1 MGRNVEIKARAGDL
15 EEVERRVAR
24 IADEGPIVL
33 AQEDTFFPCAVGRL
47 KLRKFDAASGEL
59 IGYTRPDAEGPKT
72 SQYSLQPTGD
82 PDGLRDLL
90 AAALGVRGVVRKRRL
105 LYLVGRTRVHLDRV
119 EGLGDF
125 VELEVVLE
133 PGATVADGTR
143 EAHDLMAKLGIDGQI
158 PVAYIDLLLSKSE
171 I

>member
-1 MGRNVEIKARAGDL
+1 MGRNVEIKARAVDL
-15 EEVERRVAR
+15 DAVERRVAR
-24 IADEGPIVL
+24 IADAGPTVL
-33 AQEDTFFPCAVGRL
+33 HQEDTFFPCAEGRL
-47 KLRKFDAASGEL
+47 KLRKFDDASGEL

-72 SQYSLQPTGD
+72 SQYSLHPTRD

-90 AAALGVRGVVRKRRL
+90 AAALGVRGEVRKRRV

-133 PGATVADGTR
+133 PGATEEEGTR
-143 EAHDLMAKLGIDGQI
+143 EAHDLMAALGIHELVRG
-158 PVAYIDLLLSKSE
+158 AYIDLLR
-171 I
+171 

>member
-15 EEVERRVAR
+15 DEVERLVAQK
-24 IADEGPIVL
+24 ADEGPIVL
-33 AQEDTFFPCAVGRL
+33 HQEDTFFPSAVGRL
-47 KLRKFDAASGEL
+47 KLRKFDDTSGEL

-72 SQYSLQPTGD
+72 SQYSLHPTGD

-90 AAALGVRGVVRKRRL
+90 AATLGVRGVVRKRRV

-133 PGATVADGTR
+133 PDATEEDGTR
-143 EAHDLMAKLGIDGQI
+143 EAHDLMAALGIRELVRG
-158 PVAYIDLLLSKSE
+158 AYIDLLLE
-171 I
+171 